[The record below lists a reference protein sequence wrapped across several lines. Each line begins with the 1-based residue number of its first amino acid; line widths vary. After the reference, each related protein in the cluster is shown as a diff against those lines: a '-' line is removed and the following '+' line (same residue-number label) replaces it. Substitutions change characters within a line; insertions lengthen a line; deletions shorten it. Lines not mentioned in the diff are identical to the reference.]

1 MPGLSKPA
9 VGVSVPDSPGR
20 SQELYQRHAAALY
33 RQALLTL
40 DDPTL
45 AEQVVCDVIVEE
57 CAAAPGPARD
67 QDDARCRL
75 AESVL
80 RHCRQ
85 SAAAGSAA
93 AGSAVAGSAVVPA
106 GRARR
111 YSGRSA
117 RGVVD
122 RIDPGRVL
130 TPPEREALG
139 LVLFGGLGYVRAGRA
154 LGIDPRDMA
163 VLLRAVLLKLATS
176 SASAEG
182 DSQE

>member
-33 RQALLTL
+33 RQALLTV
-40 DDPTL
+40 DDPAL

-57 CAAAPGPARD
+57 CAAAPGPGRGE
-67 QDDARCRL
+67 DDARCRL

-93 AGSAVAGSAVVPA
+93 VPA

-130 TPPEREALG
+130 SRPEREALG

-154 LGIDPRDMA
+154 LGIDPHDMA
-163 VLLRAVLLKLATS
+163 VLLRAVLLRLATS
-176 SASAEG
+176 SASAEV